1 MYQLTQS
8 VLHLRARRVTPI
20 DGGQARKLK
29 LGGKRTDN
37 GVMSDDRPGYGPLIA
52 TASAATL
59 VVSVFLPWY
68 GVSLT
73 ANGTAYFQQV
83 TDRVITQWGNAALQ
97 SRLGATNAKV
107 SGLAG
112 HQLTT
117 LSGHQALKYTSIV
130 LLLLGGVGF
139 LLALLRL
146 VDSPGRLS
154 AKGSSLVGLGALA
167 TICVLFRMGVPPS
180 APGQFA
186 EYFSLSLH
194 YGAWLALVSS
204 LGVVLGSLGPRT
216 VSPRAGSAGESQN
229 VWAELSGWTPEA

>member
-1 MYQLTQS
+1 
-8 VLHLRARRVTPI
+8 VLAL
-20 DGGQARKLK
+20 
-29 LGGKRTDN
+29 
-37 GVMSDDRPGYGPLIA
+37 
-52 TASAATL
+52 
-59 VVSVFLPWY
+59 SVFLPWY

-83 TDRVITQWGNAALQ
+83 TDRVVTQWGNAALQ
-97 SRLGATNAKV
+97 SQLGAVNTRA

-112 HQLTT
+112 QQLTT

-130 LLLLGGVGF
+130 LLLIGGVAF

-146 VDSPGRLS
+146 VDSPGLPS
-154 AKGSSLVGLGALA
+154 AKGSSNVGLGVIA
-167 TICVLFRMGVPPS
+167 TICVLLRMGDPPS

-204 LGVVLGSLGPRT
+204 LGVVLGSVGPRM
-216 VSPRAGSAGESQN
+216 VSRRAGSARESQSL
-229 VWAELSGWTPEA
+229 WAELSGWTPDA

>member
-1 MYQLTQS
+1 
-8 VLHLRARRVTPI
+8 
-20 DGGQARKLK
+20 
-29 LGGKRTDN
+29 
-37 GVMSDDRPGYGPLIA
+37 MSEDRPGYGPIIA
-52 TASAATL
+52 TASAAL
-59 VVSVFLPWY
+59 LALSVFLPWY

-83 TDRVITQWGNAALQ
+83 ADRVVTQWGNAALQ
-97 SRLGATNAKV
+97 SQLAAVNTRA

-112 HQLTT
+112 QQLTT

-130 LLLLGGVGF
+130 LLLLGGVAF

-146 VDSPGRLS
+146 VGSPGLPS
-154 AKGSSLVGLGALA
+154 ANGSSIVGLGVIA
-167 TICVLFRMGVPPS
+167 TICVLFRMGDPPS

-204 LGVVLGSLGPRT
+204 LGIVLGSVGPRI
-216 VSPRAGSAGESQN
+216 VSPRAGSARESQRL
-229 VWAELSGWTPEA
+229 WAELSGWTPDA

>member
-1 MYQLTQS
+1 M
-8 VLHLRARRVTPI
+8 
-20 DGGQARKLK
+20 
-29 LGGKRTDN
+29 
-37 GVMSDDRPGYGPLIA
+37 
-52 TASAATL
+52 L

-83 TDRVITQWGNAALQ
+83 TDKVVTQWGNAALQ
-97 SRLGATNAKV
+97 DQLGAANARV

-112 HQLTT
+112 HQLAT

-130 LLLLGGVGF
+130 LLLLGGVAF

-146 VDSPGRLS
+146 VDSPGLPS
-154 AKGSSLVGLGALA
+154 AKGSAIVGLGVLA
-167 TICVLFRMGVPPS
+167 TVCVLFRMGEPPS
-180 APGQFA
+180 APGQFS

-204 LGVVLGSLGPRT
+204 LGLVLGSVGPRT
-216 VSPRAGSAGESQN
+216 RSPRAGSARESQN
-229 VWAELSGWTPEA
+229 LWAELSGWTPEA

>member
-1 MYQLTQS
+1 
-8 VLHLRARRVTPI
+8 
-20 DGGQARKLK
+20 
-29 LGGKRTDN
+29 
-37 GVMSDDRPGYGPLIA
+37 MSDDRPGYGPLIA
-52 TASAATL
+52 TASAAML
-59 VVSVFLPWY
+59 AVSVFLPWY

-83 TDRVITQWGNAALQ
+83 TDKVVTQWGNAALQ
-97 SRLGATNAKV
+97 SQLGAANAGV

-112 HQLTT
+112 RELAT

-130 LLLLGGVGF
+130 LLVLGGIAF

-146 VDSPGRLS
+146 VDVPGLPS
-154 AKGSSLVGLGALA
+154 AKGSSIVGLGVFA
-167 TICVLFRMGVPPS
+167 TVFVLFRMGDPPS

-204 LGVVLGSLGPRT
+204 LGVVFGSLGPRM
-216 VSPRAGSAGESQN
+216 VSSRAGSARESEN
-229 VWAELSGWTPEA
+229 LWAELSGWTPDT